1 MFQFA
6 HNPASYF
13 VAERGSH
20 KTEKKKRGH
29 SYHATSADAT
39 SQLSPLEIK
48 ASLDTF

>member
-20 KTEKKKRGH
+20 KTEEKKTGGH
-29 SYHATSADAT
+29 SYHSTSVDAT
-39 SQLSPLEIK
+39 NQISYSKLI
-48 ASLDTF
+48 